1 MTIKSFSDKD
11 IEDFFISGN
20 VKKGIGWSSISKIA
34 KRKLD
39 ILHYAADIK
48 DLRAM
53 PGNRLEILKGNLKGY
68 YSIRINDQWRI
79 IFKWFESGADNV
91 SIIDYH

>member
-79 IFKWFESGADNV
+79 IFKLFESGADNV

>member
-68 YSIRINDQWRI
+68 YSIRVNDQWRI

>member
-1 MTIKSFSDKD
+1 MPIKSFSDKN

-20 VKKGIGWSSISKIA
+20 IKKGIGWSSLSKIA
-34 KRKLD
+34 KRRLD
-39 ILHYAADIK
+39 ILHYAADLK
-48 DLRAM
+48 DLKAM

-68 YSIRINDQWRI
+68 YSIRVNDQWRI
-79 IFKWFESGADNV
+79 IFKWSESGADNV

>member
-1 MTIKSFSDKD
+1 MPIKSFSDKN
-11 IEDFFISGN
+11 IEDFFITGN

-39 ILHYAADIK
+39 ILHYAADLK

-68 YSIRINDQWRI
+68 YCIRVNDQWRI
-79 IFKWFESGADNV
+79 IFNWSESGAGNV

>member
-1 MTIKSFSDKD
+1 MPIKSFSDKN

-20 VKKGIGWSSISKIA
+20 VKKGMGWSSVSKIA
-34 KRKLD
+34 KRRLD
-39 ILHYAADIK
+39 ILHYAADLK
-48 DLRAM
+48 DLKVM

-68 YSIRINDQWRI
+68 YSIRVNDQWRI
-79 IFKWFESGADNV
+79 IFKWSESGADNV

>member
-1 MTIKSFSDKD
+1 MPIKSFSDKN

-20 VKKGIGWSSISKIA
+20 VKKGMGWSSVSKIA
-34 KRKLD
+34 KRRLD
-39 ILHYAADIK
+39 FLHYAADLK
-48 DLRAM
+48 DLKIM

-68 YSIRINDQWRI
+68 YSIRVNDQWRI
-79 IFKWFESGADNV
+79 IFKWSESGADNV

>member
-1 MTIKSFSDKD
+1 MGIQSFSDKVT
-11 IEDFFISGN
+11 EDFFIFGI
-20 VKKGIGWSSISKIA
+20 VKKGIGWMPIREIA

-39 ILHYAADIK
+39 ILHYANDIK
-48 DLRAM
+48 DLKVM
-53 PGNRLEILKGNLKGY
+53 PGNRLKLLKADLRGY

-79 IFKWFESGADNV
+79 IFKWSDSGPNNV

>member
-1 MTIKSFSDKD
+1 MPINSFSDKN

-20 VKKGIGWSSISKIA
+20 VKKGMGWSSVSKIA
-34 KRKLD
+34 KRRLD
-39 ILHYAADIK
+39 ILHYAADLK
-48 DLRAM
+48 DLKVM

-68 YSIRINDQWRI
+68 YSIRVNDQWRI
-79 IFKWFESGADNV
+79 IFKWSESGADNV

>member
-1 MTIKSFSDKD
+1 MPIKSFSDKN

-20 VKKGIGWSSISKIA
+20 IKKGMGWSSVSKIA
-34 KRKLD
+34 KRRLD
-39 ILHYAADIK
+39 ILHYAADLK
-48 DLRAM
+48 DLKVM

-68 YSIRINDQWRI
+68 YSIRVNDQWRI
-79 IFKWFESGADNV
+79 IFKWSESGADNV

>member
-1 MTIKSFSDKD
+1 MSIQSFSDRNT
-11 IEDFFISGN
+11 ENFFISGY
-20 VKKGIGWSSISKIA
+20 VKKRIGWISVSNIA

-39 ILHYAADIK
+39 ILNYASDLK
-48 DLRAM
+48 DLKTM

-79 IFKWFESGADNV
+79 IFQWSDSGAKNV